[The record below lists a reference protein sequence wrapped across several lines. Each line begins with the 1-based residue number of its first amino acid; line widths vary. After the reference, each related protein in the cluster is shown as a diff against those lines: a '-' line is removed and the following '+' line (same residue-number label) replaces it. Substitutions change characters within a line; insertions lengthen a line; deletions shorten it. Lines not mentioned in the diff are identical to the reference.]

1 MDFKTRFSGK
11 MQKISKEGAID
22 HMVLQS
28 DKPINPLKKV
38 TIRNLHD
45 QEQDQNLN
53 QSSRL
58 VYAYPHETRNND
70 NQTKNDDQGRQNH
83 YMQALPRIS
92 NLGNLDSNPD
102 RQKDDLNS
110 ESKQHTVYSHQ
121 KTSFYSNMQQARGN
135 PSEQRQPEQEIGMQS
150 DNFANL
156 AFQGSTAQNSISM
169 RMFQQKMSQQT
180 KPDGLYQANPFPG
193 LSHTAEQSPQK

>member
-70 NQTKNDDQGRQNH
+70 N
-83 YMQALPRIS
+83 
-92 NLGNLDSNPD
+92 
-102 RQKDDLNS
+102 
-110 ESKQHTVYSHQ
+110 
-121 KTSFYSNMQQARGN
+121 
-135 PSEQRQPEQEIGMQS
+135 
-150 DNFANL
+150 
-156 AFQGSTAQNSISM
+156 
-169 RMFQQKMSQQT
+169 
-180 KPDGLYQANPFPG
+180 
-193 LSHTAEQSPQK
+193 